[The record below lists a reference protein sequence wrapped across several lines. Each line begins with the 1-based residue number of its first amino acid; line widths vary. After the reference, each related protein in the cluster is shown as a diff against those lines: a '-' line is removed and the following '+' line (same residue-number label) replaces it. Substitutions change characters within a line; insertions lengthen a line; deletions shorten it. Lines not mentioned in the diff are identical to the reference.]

1 MMDATEPPIFK
12 DPVSA
17 LVLDDSE
24 DDIVIMRHLLR
35 QYRAAEFDIVAETRP
50 MAALRSLD
58 RHHFDVLL
66 LDYSMPGTN
75 GIEFL
80 QEANTL
86 CRLPPT
92 VMVTGQSD
100 HHLVTLALHAG
111 ADDCLNKH
119 DLTSR
124 SLGDAIS
131 RVILLAKEAER
142 TRAYE
147 VVLLER
153 LAHAATI
160 LEPTIS
166 ASGVAANAVLLG
178 QALGLTERE
187 LELLRFGALAHD
199 IGKLGIDAEILG
211 KTSSLEEHEA
221 AVLQTHPLLGAQLCN
236 VLYHAKEVA
245 PIVRSHHERW
255 DGSGYPDGLAKEE
268 IPYMARI
275 VSIADAFD
283 AMTTNRPYRAAM
295 TPADVRR
302 EFMKCA
308 GNQFDP
314 RMVEVFLETHPLLC
328 EQDSA
333 ARAPA
338 TNSSPRRSHR

>member
-1 MMDATEPPIFK
+1 MERPIFK

-58 RHHFDVLL
+58 RHQFDVFI

-80 QEANTL
+80 QEANSL
-86 CRLPPT
+86 YHLPPT

-111 ADDCLNKH
+111 AEDCLNKH

-124 SLGDAIS
+124 SLGEAIT
-131 RVILLAKEAER
+131 RVIVVAREAQR
-142 TRAYE
+142 TRVYE
-147 VVLLER
+147 SVLLER
-153 LAHAATI
+153 LAHAATL

-166 ASGVAANAVLLG
+166 ASGVAASAVLLG
-178 QALGLTERE
+178 EALGLKERE
-187 LELLRFGALAHD
+187 LEVLRFGALAHD
-199 IGKLGIDAEILG
+199 IGKLGIGTEILA
-211 KTSSLEEHEA
+211 KPTSLEEHETA
-221 AVLQTHPLLGAQLCN
+221 MVQTHPLLGAQLCSA
-236 VLYHAKEVA
+236 LYDAKEVV

-255 DGSGYPDGLAKEE
+255 DGFGYPDGLASED
-268 IPYMARI
+268 IPYLARI
-275 VSIADAFD
+275 VSIAEAFD
-283 AMTTNRPYRAAM
+283 AMSTNRPYRAAM
-295 TPADVRR
+295 DPEDVRR
-302 EFMKCA
+302 EFVTGA
-308 GNQFDP
+308 GKQWDP
-314 RMVEVFLETHPLLC
+314 RMVGVFLEVHPFLRIQGRD
-328 EQDSA
+328 E
-333 ARAPA
+333 RAPA
-338 TNSSPRRSHR
+338 IELSPRRTNR

>member
-1 MMDATEPPIFK
+1 METVEPPVFK

-50 MAALRSLD
+50 IAALRSLD
-58 RHHFDVLL
+58 RHQFDVFI

-80 QEANTL
+80 QEANSL
-86 CRLPPT
+86 YRLPPT

-111 ADDCLNKH
+111 AEDCLNKH

-124 SLGDAIS
+124 SLGEAIT
-131 RVILLAKEAER
+131 RVIVMAKEAQR

-147 VVLLER
+147 IALLER
-153 LAHAATI
+153 LAHAATL

-166 ASGVAANAVLLG
+166 AAGVATNAVLLG
-178 QALGLTERE
+178 EALGLKDRE

-199 IGKLGIDAEILG
+199 IGKLGIGAEILG
-211 KTSSLEEHEA
+211 KRSSLEEHET
-221 AVLQTHPLLGAQLCN
+221 AVMQTHPLLGAQLCAA
-236 VLYHAKEVA
+236 LYNAKEVA
-245 PIVRSHHERW
+245 PIVRGHHERW
-255 DGSGYPDGLAKEE
+255 DGSGYPDGLRSEE
-268 IPYMARI
+268 IPYLARI
-275 VSIADAFD
+275 VSIADSFD
-283 AMTTNRPYRAAM
+283 AMTTNRPYRNALA
-295 TPADVRR
+295 PQDVRR
-302 EFMKCA
+302 ELVNGA
-308 GNQFDP
+308 GKQWDP
-314 RMVEVFLETHPLLC
+314 RMVSVFLEAHPLLRKHADA
-328 EQDSA
+328 EK
-333 ARAPA
+333 APTA
-338 TNSSPRRSHR
+338 NSYPRRSNR